1 MTSDGKEAVVTA
13 LTVELMRQAIGTLDA
28 QFNRISTMTH
38 FPTLERPEAV
48 ARAVNSRYLSDEQ
61 PLVRELADRA
71 RLPERARRNVD
82 ARALALVQAVRSA
95 RGSGGALD
103 AFLREYSLASR
114 EGVILMCLAEALLRI
129 PDGETADRLI
139 ADKIPS
145 GAWDEHLGDSES
157 LLVNASTWGL
167 MLTGRVVALDRNEVG
182 EARSWYG
189 RLAAKLGEPVARAA
203 LKQAMRILGHQ
214 FVMGRDIEAALARA
228 AGKEERDYRY
238 SFDMLGEAAL
248 TRADAERYRAKYS
261 AAIAA
266 VGRAVEP
273 RESITARHSI
283 SIKLS
288 ALHPRYE
295 FTQTQRVMRE
305 LYPVIEQL
313 VREAR
318 DAGIGVTLDA
328 EEADRLELSLL
339 LVDKLLASD
348 VTRGF
353 AGFGLAVQAYQ
364 KRAWSTIDW
373 LLGRLEAA
381 DRRITLRLVKGAY
394 WDSEIKR
401 AQERGLVGY
410 PVFTRKPNTDV
421 SYLACA
427 RLLESAGERI
437 HAQFATHN
445 AHTIAQVAEVF
456 GGDANRFEFQR
467 LHGMGAELY
476 DSVVRGPWGKF
487 PCRVYAPVGAHEDL
501 LPYLVRRLL
510 ENGANTSFVNRIV
523 DGSLPA
529 EEVVADPIAEV
540 DALERVAHPRIP
552 LPANLFAPE
561 RANSAGFNFAD
572 GQAVDT
578 LLRDCERASQQP
590 WSAAPVVSG
599 QTRAGRTTPV
609 CNPANTAEHI
619 GVVTNADAATVE
631 ATIDA
636 AVRAQGDWD
645 DAGGEHRA
653 AILERA
659 AQLFEEHTA
668 ALTARCVRE
677 AGKTLPDAIGEV
689 REAVDFLRYYA
700 ARARRDFSHESTLPG
715 PTGERNLLRLRGK
728 GVFACISPWNF
739 PLAIYTG
746 QVAAALAAGNSV
758 VAKPAEQT
766 PLTAAYATGLML
778 QAGVPPSA
786 LHFVPGEG
794 GEVGAAL
801 TRDPRLAGVVF
812 TGGTDTARIIE
823 RSLAGRPGAIG
834 TLIAETGG
842 LNVMLADSS
851 ALAEQL
857 VLDVVQ
863 SGFNSAGQRCSALRV
878 LLVQEEIAPRVQT
891 LLAGAM
897 DEIVVGDPARLS
909 TDVGPVIDDD
919 ALKMLEGYRAQVEK
933 QARWKH
939 RAPGA
944 GAAGRFFAPLAVE
957 IDSLGSLQR
966 EVFGPVVHLV
976 RYRARDLDALV
987 EAINHLGYGLT
998 LGIHTRID
1006 GLAQRIARALR
1017 VGNVYINRNMIGAVV
1032 GVQPFGGM
1040 GLSGTGPKAGGPHYL
1055 HRMATEQTI
1064 TTNTAAIGGNAG
1076 LLSLAA
1082 R

>member
-1 MTSDGKEAVVTA
+1 
-13 LTVELMRQAIGTLDA
+13 
-28 QFNRISTMTH
+28 MTH
-38 FPTLERPEAV
+38 FPALDRPDAV
-48 ARAVNSRYLSDEQ
+48 ARAINSSYLADEQ
-61 PLVRELADRA
+61 PLVRELADHA
-71 RLPERARRNVD
+71 RLPDAARRQVD
-82 ARALALVQAVRSA
+82 TRALALVQAVRSA

-167 MLTGRVVALDRNEVG
+167 MLTGRVVAMEGRDVG

-189 RLAAKLGEPVARAA
+189 KLVAKLGEPVARAA

-214 FVMGRDIEAALARA
+214 FVMGRSIDAALERA
-228 AGKEERDYRY
+228 GGKEERDYRY

-248 TRADAERYRAKYS
+248 TRADAERYREKYS

-266 VGRAVEP
+266 VGKAVN
-273 RESITARHSI
+273 RRDSINARHGI

-295 FTQTQRVMRE
+295 FTQAPRVLRE

-313 VREAR
+313 VRESR

-339 LVDKLLASD
+339 LVDKLLASEA
-348 VTRGF
+348 TRGY

-364 KRAWSTIDW
+364 KRAHATIGW
-373 LLGRLEAA
+373 LAHRLRET
-381 DRRITLRLVKGAY
+381 DRRITVRLVKGAY

-401 AQERGLVGY
+401 AQERGLAGY
-410 PVFTRKPNTDV
+410 PVFTRKANTDV

-427 RLLESAGERI
+427 RLLESCERI
-437 HAQFATHN
+437 YPQFATHN
-445 AHTIAQVAEVF
+445 AHTIAQVAETF

-487 PCRVYAPVGAHEDL
+487 ACRVYAPVGAHEDL

-523 DGSLPA
+523 DASLPA

-552 LPANLFAPE
+552 LPANLFLPE

-572 GQAVDT
+572 GQAVDA

-590 WSAAPVVSG
+590 WSAAPVISG
-599 QTRAGRTTPV
+599 QTRAGRTTPMLD
-609 CNPANTAEHI
+609 PANTAEQI
-619 GVVTNADAATVE
+619 GVVTNADATAV
-631 ATIDA
+631 DA
-636 AVRAQGDWD
+636 AIEAAGRAQADWD
-645 DAGGEHRA
+645 DAGGDHRA

-659 AQLFEEHTA
+659 AQLYEEHTA
-668 ALTARCVRE
+668 ALVARCVRE

-700 ARARRDFSHESTLPG
+700 ARARRDFSHEATLPG

-728 GVFACISPWNF
+728 GVFGCISPWNF

-766 PLTAAYATGLML
+766 PLTAAYATGLLL
-778 QAGVPPSA
+778 QAGIPAAV
-786 LHFVPGEG
+786 LHFVPGDG
-794 GEVGAAL
+794 GEVGGAL

-823 RSLAGRPGAIG
+823 RSMAARPGAIG

-897 DEIVVGDPARLS
+897 DELVVGDPARLS

-919 ALKMLEGYRAQVEK
+919 ALKMLEAYRAQVEK

-939 RAPGA
+939 RA
-944 GAAGRFFAPLAVE
+944 AAPKDGGRFFTPLAVE
-957 IDSLGSLQR
+957 IDSLRSLER

-987 EAINHLGYGLT
+987 ESINHLGYGLT

-1006 GLAQRIARALR
+1006 GLAQRVARALR

-1032 GVQPFGGM
+1032 GVQPFGGT

>member
-1 MTSDGKEAVVTA
+1 MQT
-13 LTVELMRQAIGTLDA
+13 
-28 QFNRISTMTH
+28 
-38 FPTLERPEAV
+38 FPTLDRPDAI
-48 ARAVNSRYLSDEQ
+48 ARSINSRYLTEEQ
-61 PLVRELADRA
+61 TIVRELADKA
-71 RLPERARRNVD
+71 RLPETATRAVGG
-82 ARALALVQAVRSA
+82 RALALVQAVRSA
-95 RGSGGALD
+95 RSGGGALD

-139 ADKIPS
+139 ADKIPT
-145 GAWDEHLGDSES
+145 GAWDEHLGDSDS
-157 LLVNASTWGL
+157 MLVNASTWGL

-189 RLAAKLGEPVARAA
+189 RLVAKLGEPVARAA

-214 FVMGRDIEAALARA
+214 FVMGRDIGEALSRA

-248 TRADAERYRAKYS
+248 TREDAERYREKYS
-261 AAIAA
+261 AAIKA
-266 VGRAVEP
+266 VGKAVETK
-273 RESITARHSI
+273 ESITARHSI

-295 FTQTQRVMRE
+295 FAQTARVMTE

-313 VREAR
+313 VRESR
-318 DAGIGVTLDA
+318 EAGIGVTLDA
-328 EEADRLELSLL
+328 EEAERLELSLL
-339 LVDKLLASD
+339 LVDKLLTSE
-348 VTRGF
+348 VTRGY

-364 KRAWSTIDW
+364 KRAYGTLEW
-373 LLGRLEAA
+373 LAQRLRET

-401 AQERGLVGY
+401 AQERGLSGY

-427 RLLESAGERI
+427 RLLESSERI
-437 HAQFATHN
+437 YPQFATHN
-445 AHTIAQVAEVF
+445 AHTIAHVAELF
-456 GGDANRFEFQR
+456 GGDVDRFEFQR

-476 DSVVRGPWGKF
+476 DSVVRGPWGRHA
-487 PCRVYAPVGAHEDL
+487 CRVYAPVGAHEDL

-552 LPANLFAPE
+552 LPVNLFAPE
-561 RANSAGFNFAD
+561 RLNSNGFNFAD
-572 GQAVDT
+572 GQALDV
-578 LLRDCERASQQP
+578 LMRECERAASHG
-590 WSAAPVVSG
+590 WSAAPVLNG
-599 QTRAGRTTPV
+599 QTRTGPSAALA
-609 CNPANTAEHI
+609 NPANIAEMI
-619 GVVTNADAATVE
+619 GQVISADAATV
-631 ATIDA
+631 DA
-636 AVRAQGDWD
+636 AIDSAARAQPDWD
-645 DAGGEHRA
+645 DLGGERRA
-653 AILERA
+653 QVLERA
-659 AQLFEEHTA
+659 ATLFEEQTP
-668 ALTARCVRE
+668 ALLARCVRE

-700 ARARRDFSHESTLPG
+700 ARARRDFSHETALPG

-728 GVFACISPWNF
+728 GVFGCISPWNF

-746 QVAAALAAGNSV
+746 QVAAALAAGNTV

-766 PLTAAYATGLML
+766 PITAAFATSLLL
-778 QAGVPPSA
+778 QAGVPAEA
-786 LHFVPGEG
+786 LQFVPGDGATVG
-794 GEVGAAL
+794 GAL

-812 TGGTDTARIIE
+812 TGSTDTARLIE
-823 RSLAGRPGAIG
+823 RSMATRPGAIG

-857 VLDVVQ
+857 VLDTVQ

-878 LLVQEEIAPRVQT
+878 LLVQEEIAPRVLK
-891 LLAGAM
+891 LLAGCM
-897 DEIVVGDPARLS
+897 DELTLGNPARLA

-919 ALKMLEGYRAQVEK
+919 ALKMLEAHAAAITKGAK
-933 QARWKH
+933 WSH
-939 RAPGA
+939 RAP
-944 GAAGRFFAPLAVE
+944 AARETGGRFFAPLAVE
-957 IDSLGSLQR
+957 IGSLDAMKR
-966 EVFGPVVHLV
+966 EVFGPVVHVL
-976 RYRARDLDALV
+976 RYRARDLDSVVAAV
-987 EAINHLGYGLT
+987 NALGYGLT

-1006 GLAQRIARALR
+1006 GLAQRIARQLR

-1040 GLSGTGPKAGGPHYL
+1040 GMSGTGPKAGGPHYL

>member
-1 MTSDGKEAVVTA
+1 MTTFS
-13 LTVELMRQAIGTLDA
+13 
-28 QFNRISTMTH
+28 
-38 FPTLERPEAV
+38 PLERPDGV
-48 ARAVNSRYLSDEQ
+48 ARVINPTFLAEEQ

-71 RLPERARRNVD
+71 RLAPGASRDVG
-82 ARALALVQAVRSA
+82 ARALALVQAVRGA

-103 AFLREYSLASR
+103 AFLRQYNLASR

-139 ADKIPS
+139 ADKIPT
-145 GAWDEHLGDSES
+145 GAWDEHLGDSDS
-157 LLVNASTWGL
+157 MLVNASTWGL

-189 RLAAKLGEPVARAA
+189 KLVSRLGEPVARAA

-214 FVMGRDIEAALARA
+214 FVMGRDIESALSRA

-266 VGRAVEP
+266 VGKAVEM

-295 FTQTQRVMRE
+295 FTQASRVMRE

-313 VREAR
+313 VAEAR
-318 DAGIGVTLDA
+318 AAGVGVTLDA

-339 LVDKLLASD
+339 LVDRLLSSEI
-348 VTRGF
+348 TRGY

-364 KRAWSTIDW
+364 KRAHATLEW
-373 LLGRLEAA
+373 LIGRLKAS

-401 AQERGLVGY
+401 AQERGLAGY
-410 PVFTRKPNTDV
+410 PVFTRKANTDV

-427 RLLESAGERI
+427 KLLESAGERI
-437 HAQFATHN
+437 YPQFATHN
-445 AHTIAQVAEVF
+445 AHTIAHVAEVF

-476 DSVVRGPWGKF
+476 DSVVRGPWGRF
-487 PCRVYAPVGAHEDL
+487 ACRVYAPVGAHEDL

-523 DGSLPA
+523 DASLPA
-529 EEVVADPIAEV
+529 EEVVADPVAEV

-552 LPANLFAPE
+552 LPLNLFAPE
-561 RANSAGFNFAD
+561 RLNSAGFNFAD
-572 GQAVDT
+572 GQAVDA
-578 LLRDCERASQQP
+578 LLRDCERASQQG
-590 WSAAPVVSG
+590 WSAAPVISG
-599 QTRAGRTTPV
+599 QAQSGKTQPLR
-609 CNPANTAEHI
+609 NPAATAEQI
-619 GVVTNADAATVE
+619 GVVTNADAAGV
-631 ATIDA
+631 DA
-636 AVRAQGDWD
+636 AISAAQAAQADWD
-645 DAGGEHRA
+645 AAGGEARA
-653 AILERA
+653 AVLERA
-659 AQLFEEHTA
+659 ALLFEEHTA
-668 ALTARCVRE
+668 ALIARCVRE
-677 AGKTLPDAIGEV
+677 AGKTLPDAVGEV

-700 ARARRDFSHESTLPG
+700 SRARRDFSHEVTLPG

-728 GVFACISPWNF
+728 GVFGCISPWNF

-746 QVAAALAAGNSV
+746 QVAAALAAGNAV

-766 PLTAAYATGLML
+766 PLTAAYATGLLL
-778 QAGVPPSA
+778 QAGVPA
-786 LHFVPGEG
+786 DVLQFVPGEG

-801 TRDPRLAGVVF
+801 SMDPRLAGVVF
-812 TGGTDTARIIE
+812 TGSTETARLIE
-823 RSLAGRPGAIG
+823 RSMAARPGAIG

-863 SGFNSAGQRCSALRV
+863 SGFNSAGQRCSALRA
-878 LLVQEEIAPRVQT
+878 LLVQEDIADRVQK

-897 DEIVVGDPARLS
+897 DEIVVGDPARLT
-909 TDVGPVIDDD
+909 TDVGPVIDDE
-919 ALKMLEGYRAQVEK
+919 ALRMLEGYAAQVVRG
-933 QARWKH
+933 ATWSH
-939 RAPGA
+939 RAPVDPGTR
-944 GAAGRFFAPLAVE
+944 GRFFAPLAVE
-957 IDSLGSLQR
+957 IDSLSKLDR

-976 RYRARDLDALV
+976 RYRARDLDALIDS
-987 EAINHLGYGLT
+987 INRMGYGLT

-1006 GLAQRIARALR
+1006 GLAQRVARTLR

>member
-1 MTSDGKEAVVTA
+1 M
-13 LTVELMRQAIGTLDA
+13 Q
-28 QFNRISTMTH
+28 N
-38 FPTLERPEAV
+38 FPTLDRPDAI
-48 ARAVNSRYLSDEQ
+48 ARTINPGYLAEEQ
-61 PLVRELADRA
+61 TLVRELADKA
-71 RLPERARRNVD
+71 RLADTAGRTVAS
-82 ARALALVQAVRSA
+82 RALALVQAVRA
-95 RGSGGALD
+95 TRGTGGALD

-145 GAWDEHLGDSES
+145 GAWDEHLGDSDS

-167 MLTGRVVALDRNEVG
+167 MLTGRVVALDRKDVG
-182 EARSWYG
+182 ETRSWYG
-189 RLAAKLGEPVARAA
+189 RLVAKLGEPVARAA

-214 FVMGRDIEAALARA
+214 FVMGRDIGEALSRA

-248 TRADAERYRAKYS
+248 TRADAERYRDKYS
-261 AAIAA
+261 AAIKA
-266 VGRAVEP
+266 VGKAVETK
-273 RESITARHSI
+273 ESITARHSI

-295 FTQTQRVMRE
+295 FAQTPRVMRE

-313 VREAR
+313 VRESR

-328 EEADRLELSLL
+328 EEAERLELSLL

-348 VTRGF
+348 VTRGY

-364 KRAWSTIDW
+364 KRAYGTLEW
-373 LLGRLEAA
+373 LAKRVREA
-381 DRRITLRLVKGAY
+381 DRRVTVRLVKGAY

-401 AQERGLVGY
+401 AQERGLPGY

-427 RLLESAGERI
+427 RLLEGAERI
-437 HAQFATHN
+437 YPQFATHN
-445 AHTIAQVAEVF
+445 AHTIAHVAELF
-456 GGDANRFEFQR
+456 GGDVDRFEFQR

-476 DSVVRGPWGKF
+476 DSVVRGPWGKHA
-487 PCRVYAPVGAHEDL
+487 CRVYAPVGAHEDL

-523 DGSLPA
+523 DASLPA

-540 DALERVAHPRIP
+540 DSLERVAHPRIP

-561 RANSAGFNFAD
+561 RDNSRGFNFAD
-572 GQAVDT
+572 GQAFDA
-578 LLRDCERASQQP
+578 LMRDCERAASHG
-590 WSAAPVVSG
+590 WSATPVISG
-599 QTRAGRTTPV
+599 QPRTGKSAV
-609 CNPANTAEHI
+609 LRNPSNTSEEI
-619 GVVTNADAATVE
+619 GSVVAADAAAVD
-631 ATIDA
+631 AAIDA
-636 AVRAQGDWD
+636 AVRVQPDWD
-645 DAGGEHRA
+645 AAGGEQRA
-653 AILERA
+653 QALERA
-659 AQLFEEHTA
+659 ATLFEDHTA
-668 ALTARCVRE
+668 ALVARCVRE

-700 ARARRDFSHESTLPG
+700 ARARRDFSHESALPG

-728 GVFACISPWNF
+728 GVFGCISPWNF

-746 QVAAALAAGNSV
+746 QVAAALAAGNTV

-778 QAGVPPSA
+778 QAGVPAEA
-786 LHFVPGEG
+786 LQFVPGEG
-794 GEVGAAL
+794 AEVGAAL
-801 TRDPRLAGVVF
+801 TRDPRLAGIVF
-812 TGGTDTARIIE
+812 TGSTDTARMIE
-823 RSLAGRPGAIG
+823 RSMANRPGAIG

-851 ALAEQL
+851 ALVEQL

-863 SGFNSAGQRCSALRV
+863 SGFNSAGQRCSALRI
-878 LLVQEEIAPRVQT
+878 LLVQEEIAPRVQK
-891 LLAGAM
+891 LLAGCM
-897 DEIVVGDPARLS
+897 DELTLGNPANLS

-919 ALKMLEGYRAQVEK
+919 ALKMLEAHAAAITKG
-933 QARWKH
+933 ARWSH
-939 RAPGA
+939 RAPASAEKG
-944 GAAGRFFAPLAVE
+944 GRFFAPLAVE
-957 IDSLGSLQR
+957 IDALGNLKR
-966 EVFGPVVHLV
+966 EVFGPVVHVLK
-976 RYRARDLDALV
+976 YRARDLDTVVSQVNAL
-987 EAINHLGYGLT
+987 GFGLT

-1006 GLAQRIARALR
+1006 GLAQRIARELR

-1064 TTNTAAIGGNAG
+1064 TTNTSAIGGNAG

>member
-1 MTSDGKEAVVTA
+1 
-13 LTVELMRQAIGTLDA
+13 
-28 QFNRISTMTH
+28 MTH
-38 FPTLERPEAV
+38 FPALDRPDSIAKSI
-48 ARAVNSRYLSDEQ
+48 NSSYLAEEQ
-61 PLVRELADRA
+61 PLVRELADHA
-71 RLPERARRNVD
+71 RLPETARRNVD
-82 ARALALVQAVRSA
+82 ARALALVQAVRGA

-167 MLTGRVVALDRNEVG
+167 MLTGRVVAMDGKEVG

-189 RLAAKLGEPVARAA
+189 KLVAKLGEPVARAA

-214 FVMGRDIEAALARA
+214 FVMGRDIGAALERA
-228 AGKEERDYRY
+228 AGKDERDYRY

-248 TRADAERYRAKYS
+248 TRADAERYREKYS

-266 VGRAVEP
+266 VGRAVNT
-273 RESITARHSI
+273 RDSINARHSI

-295 FTQTQRVMRE
+295 FAQARRVMLE

-313 VREAR
+313 VRESR

-328 EEADRLELSLL
+328 EEAERLELSLL
-339 LVDKLLASD
+339 LVDKLLTSD
-348 VTRGF
+348 VTRGY

-364 KRAWSTIDW
+364 KRAYSTIGW
-373 LLGRLEAA
+373 LARRLRET
-381 DRRITLRLVKGAY
+381 DRRISMRLVKGAY

-401 AQERGLVGY
+401 AQERGLAGY

-427 RLLESAGERI
+427 RLLESSERI
-437 HAQFATHN
+437 YPQFATHN
-445 AHTIAQVAEVF
+445 AHTIAHVAEIF

-487 PCRVYAPVGAHEDL
+487 ACRVYAPVGAHEDL

-523 DGSLPA
+523 DASLPA

-561 RANSAGFNFAD
+561 RVNSAGFNFAD
-572 GQAVDT
+572 GQAVDA

-599 QTRAGRTTPV
+599 KTRPGTSTPV
-609 CNPANTAEHI
+609 LNPANTAEQI
-619 GVVTNADAATVE
+619 GVVTNADAATVD
-631 ATIDA
+631 AAIDA

-659 AQLFEEHTA
+659 AQLYEEHTA
-668 ALTARCVRE
+668 ALVARCVRE

-700 ARARRDFSHESTLPG
+700 ARARRDFSHEATLPG

-728 GVFACISPWNF
+728 GVFGCISPWNF

-766 PLTAAYATGLML
+766 PLTAAYATGLLL
-778 QAGVPPSA
+778 QAGIPATA
-786 LHFVPGEG
+786 LQFVPGDG

-801 TRDPRLAGVVF
+801 TRDPRLAGIVF
-812 TGGTDTARIIE
+812 TGGTDTARVIE
-823 RSLAGRPGAIG
+823 RSMAGRPGAIG

-897 DEIVVGDPARLS
+897 DEMVVGDPARLA
-909 TDVGPVIDDD
+909 TDVGPVIDDE
-919 ALKMLEGYRAQVEK
+919 ALKMLEGYRAQVEQ

-939 RAPGA
+939 RATAPKES
-944 GAAGRFFAPLAVE
+944 GRFFAPLAVE
-957 IDSLGSLQR
+957 VDSLKSLER
-966 EVFGPVVHLV
+966 EIFGPVVHLV

-987 EAINHLGYGLT
+987 ESINHMGYGLT

-1006 GLAQRIARALR
+1006 GLAQRVARALR

-1076 LLSLAA
+1076 LLSLAS

>member
-1 MTSDGKEAVVTA
+1 MTIF
-13 LTVELMRQAIGTLDA
+13 L
-28 QFNRISTMTH
+28 
-38 FPTLERPEAV
+38 PLERNDSIAKAINPH
-48 ARAVNSRYLSDEQ
+48 YLTEEQ
-61 PLVRELADRA
+61 PLVRMLADQA
-71 RLPERARRNVD
+71 RLPEVAARNAG
-82 ARALALVQAVRSA
+82 ARALALVQAVRAA

-145 GAWDEHLGDSES
+145 GAWDDHLGDSDS

-167 MLTGRVVALDRNEVG
+167 MLTGRVVSLDRNEVG
-182 EARSWYG
+182 EARSWYA
-189 RLAAKLGEPVARAA
+189 RLVGKLGEPVARAA

-214 FVMGRDIEAALARA
+214 FVMGRDIESALARA
-228 AGKEERDYRY
+228 AGKDERDYRY

-248 TRADAERYRAKYS
+248 TRADAERYREKYA

-266 VGRAVEP
+266 VGKAVET
-273 RESITARHSI
+273 RDSITARHSI

-295 FTQTQRVMRE
+295 FAQAKRVMAE
-305 LYPVIEQL
+305 LYPVIESL
-313 VREAR
+313 VRMSR

-328 EEADRLELSLL
+328 EEAERLELSLL

-348 VTRGF
+348 VTRGY

-364 KRAWSTIDW
+364 KRAYATLEW
-373 LLGRLEAA
+373 LIKRLRET

-401 AQERGLVGY
+401 AQERGLAGY
-410 PVFTRKPNTDV
+410 PVFTRKSNTDV

-427 RLLESAGERI
+427 KLLESAGDRI
-437 HAQFATHN
+437 YPQFATHN
-445 AHTIAQVAEVF
+445 AHTIAHIAEVF
-456 GGDANRFEFQR
+456 GADANRFEFQR

-476 DSVVRGPWGKF
+476 DSVVRGPWAKYA
-487 PCRVYAPVGAHEDL
+487 CRVYAPVGAHEDL

-523 DGSLPA
+523 DASLPA

-540 DALERVAHPRIP
+540 DALERVTHPRIP
-552 LPANLFAPE
+552 LPVNLFAPE
-561 RANSAGFNFAD
+561 RNNSVGFNFAD
-572 GQAVDT
+572 GQAVDA
-578 LLRDCERASQQP
+578 LLRDCTRASQQP
-590 WSAAPVVSG
+590 WSAAPIVSG
-599 QTRAGRTTPV
+599 QVRTGKTTAQF
-609 CNPANTAEHI
+609 NPADTSEQI
-619 GVVTNADAATVE
+619 GAVTLADAAVVE
-631 ATIDA
+631 DA
-636 AVRAQGDWD
+636 IGTALRAQEDWD
-645 DAGGEHRA
+645 EQGGEKRA
-653 AILERA
+653 TVLERA
-659 AQLFEEHTA
+659 ATLFEAQTA
-668 ALTARCVRE
+668 ALVARCVRE

-700 ARARRDFSHESTLPG
+700 ARARRDFSHETALPG
-715 PTGERNLLRLRGK
+715 PTGERNLMRLRGK
-728 GVFACISPWNF
+728 GVFGCISPWNF

-746 QVAAALAAGNSV
+746 QVAAALAAGNTV

-766 PLTAAYATGLML
+766 PLTAAFATGLLL
-778 QAGVPPSA
+778 QAGVPPEA
-786 LHFVPGEG
+786 LQFVPGDG
-794 GEVGAAL
+794 AEVGGAL

-812 TGGTDTARIIE
+812 TGSTDTARAIE
-823 RSLAGRPGAIG
+823 RSMAARPGAIG

-863 SGFNSAGQRCSALRV
+863 SGFNSAGQRCSALRI
-878 LLVQEEIAPRVQT
+878 LLVQEEIAPRVKT
-891 LLAGAM
+891 MLAGCM
-897 DEIVVGDPARLS
+897 EDLRIGDPARLD

-919 ALKMLEGYRAQVEK
+919 AKAMLEKHAATIVKG
-933 QARWKH
+933 ARWSH
-939 RAPGA
+939 RAPVPA
-944 GAAGRFFAPLAVE
+944 NARGRFFAPLAVE
-957 IDSLGSLQR
+957 IDSLESMKR
-966 EVFGPVVHLV
+966 EVFGPVVHLLT
-976 RYRARDLDALV
+976 YRARDLDAV
-987 EAINHLGYGLT
+987 VASVNALGFGLT

-1006 GLAQRIARALR
+1006 GLAQRIARQLR

>member
-1 MTSDGKEAVVTA
+1 MYASSP
-13 LTVELMRQAIGTLDA
+13 I
-28 QFNRISTMTH
+28 
-38 FPTLERPEAV
+38 
-48 ARAVNSRYLSDEQ
+48 ARASRKA
-61 PLVRELADRA
+61 P
-71 RLPERARRNVD
+71 RRNVD

-248 TRADAERYRAKYS
+248 TRADAESYRAKYS

-266 VGRAVEP
+266 VGRAVES

-295 FTQTQRVMRE
+295 FTQTPRVMRE

-373 LLGRLEAA
+373 LLGRLKAT

-437 HAQFATHN
+437 YPQFATHN
-445 AHTIAQVAEVF
+445 AHTIAHVAEIF

-487 PCRVYAPVGAHEDL
+487 RLPRLRAGGCARRPAALPGAPPARERRQH
-501 LPYLVRRLL
+501 LVRQSHRGCQPAGRRGGGGSHRRGRRAGARGASAHSAAGEPVRARAREFRRLQFCRRPGGRCAAARL
-510 ENGANTSFVNRIV
+510 RAR
-523 DGSLPA
+523 LA
-529 EEVVADPIAEV
+529 A
-540 DALERVAHPRIP
+540 ALERG
-552 LPANLFAPE
+552 
-561 RANSAGFNFAD
+561 AGDFGPGARR
-572 GQAVDT
+572 Q
-578 LLRDCERASQQP
+578 R
-590 WSAAPVVSG
+590 
-599 QTRAGRTTPV
+599 
-609 CNPANTAEHI
+609 
-619 GVVTNADAATVE
+619 
-631 ATIDA
+631 
-636 AVRAQGDWD
+636 
-645 DAGGEHRA
+645 DAG
-653 AILERA
+653 
-659 AQLFEEHTA
+659 
-668 ALTARCVRE
+668 
-677 AGKTLPDAIGEV
+677 
-689 REAVDFLRYYA
+689 
-700 ARARRDFSHESTLPG
+700 
-715 PTGERNLLRLRGK
+715 
-728 GVFACISPWNF
+728 
-739 PLAIYTG
+739 
-746 QVAAALAAGNSV
+746 
-758 VAKPAEQT
+758 
-766 PLTAAYATGLML
+766 
-778 QAGVPPSA
+778 
-786 LHFVPGEG
+786 
-794 GEVGAAL
+794 
-801 TRDPRLAGVVF
+801 
-812 TGGTDTARIIE
+812 
-823 RSLAGRPGAIG
+823 
-834 TLIAETGG
+834 
-842 LNVMLADSS
+842 
-851 ALAEQL
+851 
-857 VLDVVQ
+857 VQ
-863 SGFNSAGQRCSALRV
+863 SGQHGGADRRGDQCRRGHGRRRHRRGAARRRTTGTMPAAS
-878 LLVQEEIAPRVQT
+878 IAPRCWS
-891 LLAGAM
+891 
-897 DEIVVGDPARLS
+897 ARRSSSRS
-909 TDVGPVIDDD
+909 TP
-919 ALKMLEGYRAQVEK
+919 R
-933 QARWKH
+933 R
-939 RAPGA
+939 
-944 GAAGRFFAPLAVE
+944 
-957 IDSLGSLQR
+957 
-966 EVFGPVVHLV
+966 
-976 RYRARDLDALV
+976 
-987 EAINHLGYGLT
+987 
-998 LGIHTRID
+998 
-1006 GLAQRIARALR
+1006 
-1017 VGNVYINRNMIGAVV
+1017 
-1032 GVQPFGGM
+1032 
-1040 GLSGTGPKAGGPHYL
+1040 
-1055 HRMATEQTI
+1055 
-1064 TTNTAAIGGNAG
+1064 
-1076 LLSLAA
+1076 
-1082 R
+1082 

>member
-1 MTSDGKEAVVTA
+1 MK
-13 LTVELMRQAIGTLDA
+13 
-28 QFNRISTMTH
+28 H
-38 FPTLERPEAV
+38 FPTLERPDAV
-48 ARAVNSRYLSDEQ
+48 ARAINSRYLAEEQ
-61 PLVRELADRA
+61 TLVRELADHA
-71 RLPERARRNVD
+71 RLPEPARRNVD

-167 MLTGRVVALDRNEVG
+167 MLTGRVVALEGKDMG

-189 RLAAKLGEPVARAA
+189 KLVAKLGEPVARAA

-214 FVMGRDIEAALARA
+214 FVMGRNIDAALERA
-228 AGKEERDYRY
+228 AGKDERDYRY

-248 TRADAERYRAKYS
+248 TRADAERYREKYS

-266 VGRAVEP
+266 VGRAVNT
-273 RESITARHSI
+273 RESINARHSI

-295 FTQTQRVMRE
+295 FTQAQRVMRE

-313 VREAR
+313 VRESR
-318 DAGIGVTLDA
+318 EAGIGVTLDA

-339 LVDKLLASD
+339 LVDKLLASE
-348 VTRGF
+348 VTRGY

-364 KRAWSTIDW
+364 KRAYSTIDW
-373 LLGRLEAA
+373 LAHRLRDA

-401 AQERGLVGY
+401 AQERGLPGY

-437 HAQFATHN
+437 YPQFATHN
-445 AHTIAQVAEVF
+445 AHTIAQVAEIF

-476 DSVVRGPWGKF
+476 DSVVRGPWGRF
-487 PCRVYAPVGAHEDL
+487 ACRVYAPVGAHEDL

-523 DGSLPA
+523 DASLPA

-552 LPANLFAPE
+552 LPVNLFAPE

-572 GQAVDT
+572 GQAVEA

-590 WSAAPVVSG
+590 WSAAPLVSG
-599 QTRAGRTTPV
+599 KTQAGSSAPV
-609 CNPANTAEHI
+609 RNPANTAEQI
-619 GVVTNADAATVE
+619 GVVTNADGATL
-631 ATIDA
+631 DA
-636 AVRAQGDWD
+636 AIEAAAHAQGDWD
-645 DAGGEHRA
+645 VAGGEHRA
-653 AILERA
+653 GILERA
-659 AQLFEEHTA
+659 ASLFEEHTA
-668 ALTARCVRE
+668 ALVARCVRE
-677 AGKTLPDAIGEV
+677 AGKTLPDAFGEV

-700 ARARRDFSHESTLPG
+700 ARARRDFSHEATLPG

-728 GVFACISPWNF
+728 GVFGCISPWNF

-766 PLTAAYATGLML
+766 PLTAAYATGLLL
-778 QAGVPPSA
+778 QAGVPA
-786 LHFVPGEG
+786 AVLQFVPGEG

-801 TRDPRLAGVVF
+801 TRDPRLAGIVF

-823 RSLAGRPGAIG
+823 RSMAARAGAIG

-897 DEIVVGDPARLS
+897 DELVVGDPARLS
-909 TDVGPVIDDD
+909 TDVGPVIDDA
-919 ALKMLEGYRAQVEK
+919 ALKMLEDYRAQVEK
-933 QARWKH
+933 RARWKH
-939 RAPGA
+939 RAQAPQE
-944 GAAGRFFAPLAVE
+944 AGRYFAPLAVE
-957 IDSLGSLQR
+957 IDSLASLER
-966 EVFGPVVHLV
+966 EIFGPVVHLV
-976 RYRARDLDALV
+976 RYRARDLDAVV
-987 EAINHLGYGLT
+987 ESINRMGYGLT

-1006 GLAQRIARALR
+1006 GLAQRVARALR